1 MTMQS
6 ASEKAAFWELDLENE
21 KQPVPLPLS
30 VQPCICTSEIVD
42 IGILEEQQ
50 DLQMPIK
57 EADIR
62 PGGKYHSILKLF
74 FWFEASE
81 LWTTATGWLLKDDLV
96 VTATHCVYNNN
107 QRATRVKAY
116 ISYSAIL
123 KPTEISAGEQRFVK
137 RIALPLKWI
146 NVETE
151 QNDVAFL

>member
-62 PGGKYHSILKLF
+62 PGGKYHCPY
-74 FWFEASE
+74 A
-81 LWTTATGWLLKDDLV
+81 
-96 VTATHCVYNNN
+96 
-107 QRATRVKAY
+107 
-116 ISYSAIL
+116 
-123 KPTEISAGEQRFVK
+123 PT
-137 RIALPLKWI
+137 
-146 NVETE
+146 
-151 QNDVAFL
+151 